1 MRRLEELQPFFVF
14 EFGRRSTRLRGC
26 GIMKPWPKWGTILI
40 TAASMALYVGLAAL
54 GWGGWSALV
63 AHPAR
68 AGTVIAIVVIS
79 IAAMFTSGNISSG
92 RREDTRNRWIF
103 VPFLIVGITLAW
115 LPAYTDRHDIWT
127 LDGDAVRYLGLV
139 LFVVGSVLRVGAVFV
154 LGRRFSGLVAIQEGH
169 ELVTGGLYRVIRH
182 PSYLG
187 LLLGLFGWSLVFR
200 SAIGV
205 LVSLLLVPPLV
216 ARMNSEEALL
226 ESEFGERYADYR
238 RRTWRLLPFLY

>member
-1 MRRLEELQPFFVF
+1 
-14 EFGRRSTRLRGC
+14 
-26 GIMKPWPKWGTILI
+26 MKALPKWGMVLF
-40 TAASMALYVGLAAL
+40 TAASLALYLGLAVW
-54 GWGGWSALV
+54 GWGGWSAFM

-68 AGTVIAIVVIS
+68 IGAVVTILVASVAS
-79 IAAMFTSGNISSG
+79 IFTSGNISSG
-92 RREDTRNRWIF
+92 RREDTKNRWIF
-103 VPFLIVGITLAW
+103 LPFLILGFLLGW
-115 LPAYTDRHDIWT
+115 LPAYTDRRNLWT
-127 LDGDAVRYLGLV
+127 IDGDIVRYLGLA
-139 LFVVGSVLRVGAVFV
+139 LFVFGCLLRLAPVFV

-187 LLLGLFGWSLVFR
+187 LLLGIFGWALVFR
-200 SAIGV
+200 SGIGV

-226 ESEFGERYADYR
+226 ESEFGEPYSDYR

>member
-1 MRRLEELQPFFVF
+1 
-14 EFGRRSTRLRGC
+14 
-26 GIMKPWPKWGTILI
+26 MKPLPKWGMILI
-40 TAASMALYVGLAAL
+40 TTANVAIYIALAVL
-54 GWGGWSALV
+54 GWGGWSEFMAN
-63 AHPAR
+63 PAR
-68 AGTVIAIVVIS
+68 VGAVVATVVFS

-92 RREDTRNRWIF
+92 RREDTKNRWIF
-103 VPFLIVGITLAW
+103 LPFLILGFLLGW
-115 LPAYTDRHDIWT
+115 LPAYTDRRDLWT
-127 LDGDAVRYLGLV
+127 IDGDIVRYLGLA
-139 LFVVGSVLRVGAVFV
+139 LFVFGCLLRLAPVFV

-187 LLLGLFGWSLVFR
+187 LLLLLFGWALVFR

-205 LVSLLLVPPLV
+205 LVSLLLLPPLV

-238 RRTWRLLPFLY
+238 RRTWRLVPFLY

>member
-1 MRRLEELQPFFVF
+1 
-14 EFGRRSTRLRGC
+14 
-26 GIMKPWPKWGTILI
+26 MKPLPKWGIVLI
-40 TAASMALYVGLAAL
+40 TAASLALYVGLAAW
-54 GWGGWSALV
+54 GWGGWSALL

-68 AGTVIAIVVIS
+68 AGTVVVMLVIS
-79 IAAMFTSGNISSG
+79 VAAMFTSGNISSG
-92 RREDTRNRWIF
+92 RREDTKNRWILLPFF
-103 VPFLIVGITLAW
+103 VLGFVLAW
-115 LPAYTDRHDIWT
+115 LPAYTDRREIGT
-127 LDGDAVRYLGLV
+127 IDGDTVRYLGLA
-139 LFVVGSVLRVGAVFV
+139 LFVVGSVIRVGAVFV

-187 LLLGLFGWSLVFR
+187 LLLGLFGWVLVFR
-200 SAIGV
+200 SVIGV

-226 ESEFGERYADYR
+226 ESEFSERYSEYR

>member
-1 MRRLEELQPFFVF
+1 M
-14 EFGRRSTRLRGC
+14 
-26 GIMKPWPKWGTILI
+26 
-40 TAASMALYVGLAAL
+40 
-54 GWGGWSALV
+54 
-63 AHPAR
+63 
-68 AGTVIAIVVIS
+68 TV
-79 IAAMFTSGNISSG
+79 
-92 RREDTRNRWIF
+92 
-103 VPFLIVGITLAW
+103 AW
-115 LPAYTDRHDIWT
+115 LPAYTDRRDLWT
-127 LDGDAVRYLGLV
+127 IDGDAVRYLGLA

-187 LLLGLFGWSLVFR
+187 LLLGLFGWALVFR

-205 LVSLLLVPPLV
+205 LVSLLLLPPLV

-226 ESEFGERYADYR
+226 ESEFGERYSDYR

>member
-1 MRRLEELQPFFVF
+1 
-14 EFGRRSTRLRGC
+14 
-26 GIMKPWPKWGTILI
+26 MKPLPKWGMTLI
-40 TAASMALYVGLAAL
+40 TAASLALYLGLAL
-54 GWGGWSALV
+54 WGWGGWSAFL

-68 AGTVIAIVVIS
+68 AGALLATVALSVV
-79 IAAMFTSGNISSG
+79 AMFTSGNLSSG
-92 RREDTRNRWIF
+92 RREDTKNRWILLP
-103 VPFLIVGITLAW
+103 VLIVGLVLGW
-115 LPAYTDRHDIWT
+115 LPAYTDRREIWAI
-127 LDGDAVRYLGLV
+127 DGDAVRYLGLA
-139 LFVVGSVLRVGAVFV
+139 LFVAGGVLRLAPVFV

-187 LLLGLFGWSLVFR
+187 LLLGLFGWALVFR

-226 ESEFGERYADYR
+226 QSEFGAQYAAYR

>member
-1 MRRLEELQPFFVF
+1 
-14 EFGRRSTRLRGC
+14 
-26 GIMKPWPKWGTILI
+26 MKPLPKWGTMLI

-54 GWGGWSALV
+54 GWGSWSALV

-68 AGTVIAIVVIS
+68 AGAVVAIVVIS
-79 IAAMFTSGNISSG
+79 IAAMFTSGNLSSG
-92 RREDTRNRWIF
+92 RREDTQNRWIF
-103 VPFLIVGITLAW
+103 LPFLVLGVVLAW
-115 LPAYTDRHDIWT
+115 LPAYTDRHDLWT

-139 LFVVGSVLRVGAVFV
+139 LFVFGSVLRVGAVFV

-226 ESEFGERYADYR
+226 ESEFGERYAAYR

>member
-1 MRRLEELQPFFVF
+1 
-14 EFGRRSTRLRGC
+14 
-26 GIMKPWPKWGTILI
+26 MKPMPKWGVILI
-40 TAASMALYVGLAAL
+40 TTVNVALYLGLAAW
-54 GWGGWSALV
+54 GWGGWSALM

-68 AGTVIAIVVIS
+68 AGAVVVTILAS
-79 IAAMFTSGNISSG
+79 VAAMFTRGNISSG
-92 RREDTRNRWIF
+92 RREDTTNRWVLLPI
-103 VPFLIVGITLAW
+103 LALGLVLGW
-115 LPAYTDRHDIWT
+115 LPAYTDRRDIGT
-127 LDGDAVRYLGLV
+127 VDGDVVRYLGV
-139 LFVVGSVLRVGAVFV
+139 AIYVVGIALRIAPVFV

-187 LLLGLFGWSLVFR
+187 LILGLFGWALVFR

-205 LVSLLLVPPLV
+205 LVSLLLIPPLV

-226 ESEFGERYADYR
+226 ESEFGERYSDYR

>member
-1 MRRLEELQPFFVF
+1 
-14 EFGRRSTRLRGC
+14 
-26 GIMKPWPKWGTILI
+26 MKLLPKWAMLLI
-40 TAASMALYVGLAAL
+40 TAASLTLYTGLAVW
-54 GWGGWSALV
+54 GWGGWSAFM

-68 AGTVIAIVVIS
+68 AGAVVAMAVIS
-79 IAAMFTSGNISSG
+79 VAAMFTSGNISSG
-92 RREDTRNRWIF
+92 RREDTKNRW
-103 VPFLIVGITLAW
+103 VLLPFLVLGFVLAW

-127 LDGDAVRYLGLV
+127 LDGDAVRYLGLA

-169 ELVTGGLYRVIRH
+169 ELVTGGLYGVIRH

-187 LLLGLFGWSLVFR
+187 LLLSLFGWALIFR

-205 LVSLLLVPPLV
+205 LVSLLLLPPLV
-216 ARMNSEEALL
+216 ARLNSEEALL
-226 ESEFGERYADYR
+226 ESEFGERYAAYR